1 MVSQMKIIRVLFVE
15 DSSADVE
22 LLIRHIKKGGFTL
35 QYDITYSLDELT
47 SLINTNQY
55 DICICDFKLPGFS
68 GIDAVKKIEELQQ
81 DIPVI
86 LASGTIPDEQAIDAV
101 LAGAKDYVLK
111 DNLRRLIPAMQRELE
126 ALEQRREK
134 RKSDRLLAAVFNSS
148 TGVRI
153 SNKDRIIIKV
163 NKAYCEMMGYTSEE
177 LIGSSIDDIIPRERR
192 EQDRIEYAK
201 FIKNF
206 LENGVDTPDTKKD
219 VRKDGTYI
227 DVLVRSN
234 VFVEN
239 DEIYV
244 VSTLQD
250 VSEVFKY
257 KTLFE
262 ESGRIAKLGGWER
275 DVATGKEVWTKQIYE
290 IYEVSEDTF
299 DPATESDDRFHTDE
313 SLELMKKSM
322 KAAEEEGIPF
332 DIEVEIVDALGN
344 KKWCRGTG
352 NPIFEK
358 DKVVKLIGSFQD
370 ITERKSKELELQRNE
385 EKYKFLFDQS
395 PNSMIIFEVKSD
407 RIIDANTAA
416 ISMYGYSKEEFKE
429 LAAVDLRP
437 EREVEKYLK
446 ISEQGDHDS
455 EEIRSF
461 RGGFHKRK
469 NGEEFIVDVYT
480 RTTVINDKK
489 ANIVVINDITEKYDY
504 EQDLIK
510 TNNILNALIDNAPI
524 GLVAVDAEGSVEEL
538 WNPKAEEIFGWKRDE
553 VLGKRLP
560 YVPNNKLDEFEE
572 NLRKGLVTKRSFIT
586 EIERVRKNGEKI
598 YLREFV
604 TPLKNSAGDVSKIL
618 MLTEDVTE
626 KKKVEL
632 ALVGSEQKYRNLVEA
647 SHDLVWRIDIEGN
660 FNFINNAS
668 SSILGYSPSEMIG
681 NSFIPY
687 INPSKAE
694 ETLGVHESVIKGDV
708 FESFPLEMVTADG
721 ELRHLSATAYP
732 IVNDNGIITGCSG
745 TATDITYLKNYQSQ
759 LEESLAEKEIL
770 IKEIH
775 HRVKNNL
782 AVISGLFAL
791 QAMHVDKDDDE
802 TLTILQESQSRIKS
816 IAAIH
821 EKLYQNHVFSSIEIK
836 SYLTDF
842 VLEISET
849 YDRNDKQIDI
859 EVHGDEVSLNV
870 NQAVPFG
877 ILANELIVNAYKYAF
892 KGKDE
897 GEIKVS
903 LNISGD
909 ELIFSVADNG
919 VGLAEN
925 FDINKLNSLGMTL
938 IRTLAEQ
945 LNASFEWNT
954 KRGEGVTFKVIF
966 VPDTLIKATWIKNK
980 PENRVVSRLSK
991 NKV

>member
-47 SLINTNQY
+47 SLINRNQY

-68 GIDAVKKIEELQQ
+68 GIDAVKRIEEFQQ

-177 LIGSSIDDIIPRERR
+177 LVGSNIDDIIPKERR
-192 EQDRIEYAK
+192 EQDRIEYDN

-206 LENGVDTPDTKKD
+206 LENGVDTPGTKKD

-227 DVLVRSN
+227 DVMVRSN

-239 DEIYV
+239 EEIFV

-344 KKWCRGTG
+344 RKWCRGTG

-370 ITERKSKELELQRNE
+370 ITERKSRELELQRNE

>member
-1 MVSQMKIIRVLFVE
+1 MKMIRVLFIE
-15 DSSADVE
+15 DSSHDAE
-22 LLIRHIKKGGFTL
+22 LLIRHIKKGGFELKYDVTDCL
-35 QYDITYSLDELT
+35 QDMVL
-47 SLINTNQY
+47 LIAKNQY

-68 GIDAVKKIEELQQ
+68 GIDAVKRIKKLEK

-126 ALEQRREK
+126 ALQQRREK
-134 RKSDRLLAAVFNSS
+134 RKSDRLLEAVFNSS

-153 SNKDRIIIKV
+153 SNRDRIIIKV
-163 NKAYCEMMGYTSEE
+163 NNAYCEMMGYTAEE
-177 LIGSSIDDIIPRERR
+177 LIGASIDDIIPKDRR
-192 EQDRIEYAK
+192 EQDRREYEQ
-201 FIKNF
+201 FIRNF
-206 LENGVDTPDTKKD
+206 LESGVDTPNTKKD

-234 VFVEN
+234 VFTEN
-239 DEIYV
+239 EEVYV

-275 DVATGKEVWTKQIYE
+275 DISTRKEVWTKQIYE

-299 DPATESDDRFHTDE
+299 DPAKESDERFHTEE

-370 ITERKSKELELQRNE
+370 ITERKSRELELKQNE
-385 EKYKFLFDQS
+385 EKYKFLFDHS
-395 PNSMIIFEVKSD
+395 PNSMIIFEVDSD
-407 RIIDANTAA
+407 KIIDANAA
-416 ISMYGYSKEEFKE
+416 AVEMYGYTKEEFKE

-437 EREVEKYLK
+437 EREVDKYLK
-446 ISEQGDHDS
+446 ISEQGEHGS
-455 EEIRSF
+455 EEIKSF

-480 RTTVINDKK
+480 RTTIINTKK
-489 ANIVVINDITEKYDY
+489 ANIVVINDITEKYNY

-510 TNNILNALIDNAPI
+510 TNNVLNALIDNAPI
-524 GLVAVDAEGSVEEL
+524 GLVATDAKGNVDEL
-538 WNPKAEEIFGWKRDE
+538 WNPMAEEIFGWKRKE
-553 VLGKRLP
+553 VLGLPLP
-560 YVPNNKLDEFEE
+560 YVPDNKIDDFEK
-572 NLRKGLVTKRSFIT
+572 NLERGLVTKKSFIT

-604 TPLKNSAGDVSKIL
+604 TPLKDSEGNVSKLL

-668 SSILGYSPSEMIG
+668 SSILGYSPAEMIG
-681 NSFIPY
+681 NSFVPY
-687 INPSKAE
+687 INPSKVE
-694 ETLGVHESVIKGDV
+694 ETVSVHESVIKGDV
-708 FESFPLEMVTADG
+708 FESFPLEMVTSEG

-732 IVNDNGIITGCSG
+732 IVDENGIIVGCSG

-791 QAMHVDKDDDE
+791 QAMHVDKDDNE

-836 SYLTDF
+836 SYLTD
-842 VLEISET
+842 VVSEIAET
-849 YDRNDKQIDI
+849 YERNDKNIEI
-859 EVHGDEVSLNV
+859 EVLGDEVSLNV

-892 KGKDE
+892 DGKDH
-897 GEIKVS
+897 GKINIS
-903 LNISGD
+903 LNVVGK
-909 ELIFSVADNG
+909 ELIFCVADNG
-919 VGLAEN
+919 IGLSED
-925 FDINKLNSLGMTL
+925 FDINELSSLGMTL

-945 LNASFEWNT
+945 LNATFDWDT
-954 KRGEGVTFKVIF
+954 KRGEGVNFKVSF
-966 VPDTLIKATWIKNK
+966 VPDTLIKSTWIKKK
-980 PENRVVSRLSK
+980 PENKIISRL
-991 NKV
+991 NKKR

>member
-1 MVSQMKIIRVLFVE
+1 MKIIRVLFVE

-47 SLINTNQY
+47 SLINRNQY

-68 GIDAVKKIEELQQ
+68 GIDAVKRIEEFQQ

-177 LIGSSIDDIIPRERR
+177 LVGSNIDDIIPKERR
-192 EQDRIEYAK
+192 EQDRIEYDN

-206 LENGVDTPDTKKD
+206 LENGVDTPGTKKD

-227 DVLVRSN
+227 DVMVRSN

-239 DEIYV
+239 EEIFV

-344 KKWCRGTG
+344 RKWCRGTG

-370 ITERKSKELELQRNE
+370 ITERKSRELELQRNE

>member
-1 MVSQMKIIRVLFVE
+1 MKMIRVLFIE
-15 DSSADVE
+15 DSSHDAE
-22 LLIRHIKKGGFTL
+22 LLIRHIKKGGFEL
-35 QYDITYSLDELT
+35 KYDVTDSLEEMVL
-47 SLINTNQY
+47 LIAKNQY

-68 GIDAVKKIEELQQ
+68 GIDAVKRIRGLEQ

-126 ALEQRREK
+126 ALEQRRDK

-153 SNKDRIIIKV
+153 SNRDRIIIKV
-163 NKAYCEMMGYTSEE
+163 NNAYCEMMGYSAEE
-177 LIGSSIDDIIPRERR
+177 LIGTSIDNIIPKDRR
-192 EQDRIEYAK
+192 EQDRREYEE
-201 FIKNF
+201 FIRNF
-206 LENGVDTPDTKKD
+206 LENGVDTPNTKKD

-234 VFVEN
+234 VFADN
-239 DEIYV
+239 DEIFV

-275 DVATGKEVWTKQIYE
+275 DVATGKEVWTKQIYD
-290 IYEVSEDTF
+290 IYEVSEDNF
-299 DPATESDDRFHTDE
+299 DPAEESDERFHTKE
-313 SLELMKKSM
+313 SLELMKRSM
-322 KAAEEEGIPF
+322 KAAEEKGIPF
-332 DIEVEIVDALGN
+332 DIEVEIIDAKGN

-370 ITERKSKELELQRNE
+370 ITERKSRELELKRNE
-385 EKYKFLFDQS
+385 EKYKFLFDHS
-395 PNSMIIFEVKSD
+395 PNSMIIFEVDSD
-407 RIIDANTAA
+407 KIIDANSVA
-416 ISMYGYSKEEFKE
+416 IQMYGYTKEEFKE

-437 EREVEKYLK
+437 EREVDKYLK
-446 ISEQGDHDS
+446 ISDQGEHDS

-489 ANIVVINDITEKYDY
+489 ANIVVINDITEKYNY

-510 TNNILNALIDNAPI
+510 TNNILNALIENAPI
-524 GLVAVDAEGSVEEL
+524 GLVATDDQGNVKEL
-538 WNPKAEEIFGWKRDE
+538 WNPMAEEIFGWKREE
-553 VLGKRLP
+553 VLGKSLP
-560 YVPNNKLDEFEE
+560 YVPNNKMDEFGE
-572 NLRKGLVTKRSFIT
+572 NLRRGIVSKQSFIT

-604 TPLKNSAGDVSKIL
+604 TPLKDSEGNVSKLL

-632 ALVGSEQKYRNLVEA
+632 ALVSSEQKYRNLVEA
-647 SHDLVWRIDIEGN
+647 SHDLVWRIDIERN

-681 NSFIPY
+681 NSFVSY
-687 INPSKAE
+687 INPPKAE
-694 ETLGVHESVIKGDV
+694 EVVKIHDSVIEGDI
-708 FESFPLEMVTADG
+708 FESFPLEMLTAEG
-721 ELRHLSATAYP
+721 ELRHLTATAYP
-732 IVNDNGIITGCSG
+732 IIDDSGTIIGCSG
-745 TATDITYLKNYQSQ
+745 TATDITHLKNYQSQ

-791 QAMHVDKDDDE
+791 QAMHVNEEDTE

-821 EKLYQNHVFSSIEIK
+821 EKLYQNHIFSSIEIK

-842 VLEISET
+842 VSEIAET
-849 YDRNDKQIDI
+849 YERSDKNIEI
-859 EVHGDEVSLNV
+859 EVLGDEVSLNV

-892 KGKDE
+892 VGKDH
-897 GEIKVS
+897 GKINIS
-903 LNISGD
+903 LNVVRE

-919 VGLAEN
+919 VGLAED
-925 FDINKLNSLGMTL
+925 FDINELNSLGMTL

-945 LNASFEWNT
+945 LNATFDWDT
-954 KRGEGVTFKVIF
+954 KKGEGVNFKISF
-966 VPDTLIKATWIKNK
+966 IPDKLIKSTWIKNK
-980 PENRVVSRLSK
+980 PENRFVSRLDK
-991 NKV
+991 RK